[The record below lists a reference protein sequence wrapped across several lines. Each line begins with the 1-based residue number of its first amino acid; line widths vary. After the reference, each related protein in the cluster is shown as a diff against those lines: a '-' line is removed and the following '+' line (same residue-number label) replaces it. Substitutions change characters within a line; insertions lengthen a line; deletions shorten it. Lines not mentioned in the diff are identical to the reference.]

1 MLLIAA
7 LSTIVLLLWS
17 PATSF
22 ARDTA
27 RAEQGK
33 SFQTALV
40 AAGLLR
46 RGAGYGTGHGST
58 AVRQL
63 QLRLRT
69 RRFHPGPI
77 DGLFGPLT
85 QRAVERFQTAHGLRA
100 DGMVGPE
107 TRTFLLR
114 PKGRESKPVRSSRP
128 DRERAAPGKRT
139 ADRPPAVDVAP
150 DRPVTPDT
158 RRAPSVPARPQPSDG
173 LAPEVAAG
181 LGALAMAVLLGG
193 AWLLGGRRRR
203 GTSDGD
209 EPERDR
215 TPATNLRLGMVCAS
229 LLAVFAMGAAAGA
242 LFATHA
248 SPGERET
255 GEARGT
261 AAMPDVTRAG
271 DAGVAVRL
279 SPQRSPSS
287 P

>member
-1 MLLIAA
+1 M
-7 LSTIVLLLWS
+7 
-17 PATSF
+17 
-22 ARDTA
+22 
-27 RAEQGK
+27 K
-33 SFQTALV
+33 TALV

-58 AVRQL
+58 AVRRL

-69 RRFHPGPI
+69 LGFRPGPI

-85 QRAVERFQTAHGLRA
+85 QGAVERFQRAHGLPGRRR
-100 DGMVGPE
+100 G
-107 TRTFLLR
+107 R
-114 PKGRESKPVRSSRP
+114 PRDQDAPAPAEGAGEQACAARVDPI
-128 DRERAAPGKRT
+128 DERAAPEKRT

-150 DRPVTPDT
+150 ARPVAPDT
-158 RRAPSVPARPQPSDG
+158 GRAPSVPAEPQPSDG

-203 GTSDGD
+203 GTSAGD

-279 SPQRSPSS
+279 PPQRSPSS